1 MSRSISR
8 GFKGAGKLAPGVAG
22 CQGDLQKR
30 SEWFLHA
37 AFIATS
43 AYYFLATAKSATVAG

>member
-1 MSRSISR
+1 
-8 GFKGAGKLAPGVAG
+8 VAG